1 MARLTLKCQHSQH
14 TSEPRHVFGR
24 SLDEDWGPWHAAA
37 VSLATGGSLQSLRRT
52 NQERVLRLLLRN
64 GAMHRAEIA
73 RQIDVSRATVSTIVN
88 EMIERGVL
96 VQVEV
101 PAADRLDG
109 RVREQVAIS
118 RNVGVA
124 AGLDFTLD
132 RVAVHLSDLE
142 HRQLVSQDVPVAADA
157 SAVDRVRAAAEL
169 LHGALAAQGL
179 GHEDVVGLGIG
190 VPGQV
195 TTATG
200 AVGPS
205 LPGQPWAGLNVRD
218 LFERQFGQPVMVDN
232 NTRMEAMAEYL
243 WGAGRRASS
252 MLYVNLTSGIGAAL
266 IVDGRLHRG
275 ALGGA
280 GELGHVSVDFDGP
293 PCPCGNRGCLI
304 QKAAAPAILG
314 QLRPLLGDDATIA
327 DVVAAVRSGDRAA
340 AGVLSDA
347 MVVVGRTLAN
357 LCNLLDPG
365 RIIVG
370 GPIAAAGEVVVD
382 AVRTGIRRYAMP
394 AVNSTTDVVQADFE
408 ESTQAGARGGAALVL
423 QEAPHLASV
432 LRRLTQ

>member
-1 MARLTLKCQHSQH
+1 MSV
-14 TSEPRHVFGR
+14 E
-24 SLDEDWGPWHAAA
+24 
-37 VSLATGGSLQSLRRT
+37 TGGSLQSLRRT
-52 NQERVLRLLLRN
+52 NQERILGLLLRR

-96 VQVEV
+96 VQVQV
-101 PAADRLDG
+101 PTADRVDG

-118 RNVGVA
+118 RTVGVA

-142 HRQLVSQDVPVAADA
+142 HRELASETVEVAADA
-157 SAVDRVRAAAEL
+157 NADDRITAAAAL
-169 LHGALAAQGL
+169 LDDALAAHGL
-179 GHEDVVGLGIG
+179 LREDLVGFGVG
-190 VPGQV
+190 VPGPI

-205 LPGQPWAGLNVRD
+205 LPGQPWAGLNVRA
-218 LFERQFGQPVMVDN
+218 LFEERFGQPVMVDN
-232 NTRMEAMAEYL
+232 NTRLEAMAEYL
-243 WGAGRRASS
+243 WGAGRRASP
-252 MLYVNLTSGIGAAL
+252 MLYVTLTSGIGAAL
-266 IVDGRLHRG
+266 IVDGALFRG

-280 GELGHVSVDFDGP
+280 GELGHVSVDYDGP

-314 QLRPLLGDDATIA
+314 QLRPLLGERATIGDA
-327 DVVAAVRSGDRAA
+327 VAAASSGDRAS
-340 AGVLSDA
+340 AGVLADA
-347 MVVVGRTLAN
+347 ARVVGQALAN
-357 LCNLLDPG
+357 VCNLLDPG
-365 RIIVG
+365 RIVIG
-370 GPIAAAGEVVVD
+370 GPVAGAGDTVLDAIRQGIERHAMATVAASTEVVR
-382 AVRTGIRRYAMP
+382 AE
-394 AVNSTTDVVQADFE
+394 FE

-432 LRRLTQ
+432 LRRLAR